1 MIQVIRGLGYL
12 RGPESFSMIILRVG
26 PDVLRIEVGGKRAT
40 LPGRGMP
47 SLNDVD
53 FCLDRGAISHW
64 EDGTTIP
71 NAVREEIIANLPALA
86 AAQRV
91 RVTIG

>member
-1 MIQVIRGLGYL
+1 
-12 RGPESFSMIILRVG
+12 MIILLVG

-40 LPGRGMP
+40 LLGRGMP

-53 FCLDRGAISHW
+53 FCLDPGSVSHW
-64 EDGTTIP
+64 EYGTTIP
-71 NAVREEIIANLPALA
+71 DAVREEIIANLPALA

-91 RVTIG
+91 RVTIEPFSS